1 MKKITKSFL
10 VPVVAAIAALTS
22 SPSFSSQQKA
32 GPAPDASSNNSAKSS
47 QDVAERMIQMVRG
60 TELHD
65 LILKSSASG
74 QTYAYHSSHRSHSSH
89 QSHSSHYSSR

>member
-1 MKKITKSFL
+1 MSKKSFL
-10 VPVVAAIAALTS
+10 VPIVAAIAALTS
-22 SPSFSSQQKA
+22 SPSFSAQQKISEVLSD
-32 GPAPDASSNNSAKSS
+32 PMTSKNSDSPQGGVS
-47 QDVAERMIQMVRG
+47 ERMIQMVRG

>member
-1 MKKITKSFL
+1 MKKKSFL
-10 VPVVAAIAALTS
+10 VPVVAAITALIS
-22 SPSFSSQQKA
+22 SNSFSTSHKFTDSLHDPAAKNTTKA
-32 GPAPDASSNNSAKSS
+32 SEEYS
-47 QDVAERMIQMVRG
+47 ERLIQIVRG

-65 LILKSSASG
+65 LILKSSVDG

>member
-1 MKKITKSFL
+1 MKKSFL
-10 VPVVAAIAALTS
+10 IPIAAAIATLTS
-22 SPSFSSQQKA
+22 A
-32 GPAPDASSNNSAKSS
+32 PAISAKHNFDGHDLKAKTGDRITPTQESS
-47 QDVAERMIQMVRG
+47 EIMIQMVRG

-89 QSHSSHYSSR
+89 QSHQSHYSSR

>member
-1 MKKITKSFL
+1 MKKSFL
-10 VPVVAAIAALTS
+10 IPIAAAIATLTS
-22 SPSFSSQQKA
+22 A
-32 GPAPDASSNNSAKSS
+32 PAISAKHNFDGRDLSPKVGGKITPTQELS
-47 QDVAERMIQMVRG
+47 EIMIQMVRD

-89 QSHSSHYSSR
+89 QSHYSSR

>member
-1 MKKITKSFL
+1 MKKSFL
-10 VPVVAAIAALTS
+10 IPLAAAIATLTS
-22 SPSFSSQQKA
+22 APAVSAKHNLDGRDLSQKVGGAISPSQESS
-32 GPAPDASSNNSAKSS
+32 
-47 QDVAERMIQMVRG
+47 EIMIQMVRG

-74 QTYAYHSSHRSHSSH
+74 QTFAYHSSHRSHSSH

>member
-1 MKKITKSFL
+1 MSKKSFL
-10 VPVVAAIAALTS
+10 VPIVAAIAALTS
-22 SPSFSSQQKA
+22 SPSFSAQHKIS
-32 GPAPDASSNNSAKSS
+32 DASSDPMTSKNSDSLQGTS
-47 QDVAERMIQMVRG
+47 ERMIQMVRG

-65 LILKSSASG
+65 LILKSSESG